1 MKKYMDLSL
10 DYHVDLWVIW
20 CTVRYHKMFTS
31 VSKHEIVRS
40 VCLNQVEGFK
50 FYLHSHVTMSPLLC
64 LPCHHC
70 HFPAWWFFYLHFHV
84 TVSLPCCL
92 IKHSQSAASA
102 APHLW
107 KQSVFI
113 PFADCAPLWI
123 SVYCRG
129 RQTLHFRQL
138 ARLKCFHQTDAQL
151 SFPTPGNISKLLP
164 KLQNFQLNFEM
175 QTKTKHNIY
184 CFRLNLSKIS

>member
-1 MKKYMDLSL
+1 MCVKTWKCTISVLEPGGGIQILPPLS
-10 DYHVDLWVIW
+10 
-20 CTVRYHKMFTS
+20 
-31 VSKHEIVRS
+31 
-40 VCLNQVEGFK
+40 
-50 FYLHSHVTMSPLLC
+50 
-64 LPCHHC
+64 CHHC